1 MTAPSD
7 GTRVDAPER
16 VYLWL
21 GPQWRAVEGDSLPWS
36 AWPEADPNGGSVE
49 YVRSGQHD
57 ALCAR
62 VRELEALVQSA
73 YREGF
78 NAAFGVTH
86 LSHPRE
92 RNATKQW
99 EDSEARAALAPSQPE
114 AANG

>member
-1 MTAPSD
+1 MSGASD

-62 VRELEALVQSA
+62 VRELEGVLREVIATNDAMEEDDRPEAFFNREAALV
-73 YREGF
+73 
-78 NAAFGVTH
+78 H
-86 LSHPRE
+86 
-92 RNATKQW
+92 
-99 EDSEARAALAPSQPE
+99 ARAALAPSQPE